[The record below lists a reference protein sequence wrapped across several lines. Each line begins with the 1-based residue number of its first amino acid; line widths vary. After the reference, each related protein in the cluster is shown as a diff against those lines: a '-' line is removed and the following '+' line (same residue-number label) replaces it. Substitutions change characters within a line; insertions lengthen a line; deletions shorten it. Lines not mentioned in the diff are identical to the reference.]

1 MVVYSKIKRKRGV
14 YMRLELRFEL
24 EKKFFQADFRKIFIS
39 YIKYC
44 LTKYQNGQL
53 YEKFYKDT
61 ISKNFSFS
69 VIFQKPIYKKEIIEL
84 GGNNLTVIVS
94 SDDRDNTG
102 LYLFSSFIAQKNVK
116 FVLPQSNSMVLKNI
130 TQRHEIKIEHSK
142 IILRTVA
149 GSGLCIR
156 QHSRI
161 DNKDTYYVYNDDGF
175 LNQLKLVL
183 SEQALNA
190 GFMEKQVQHIN
201 FKPVSC
207 KKVVAKHYGT
217 YIDLTVGMF
226 AMEADP
232 QILQYF
238 YTAGMGSRH
247 SSGFG
252 LVDLVTDDCI

>member
-1 MVVYSKIKRKRGV
+1 
-14 YMRLELRFEL
+14 MRLELSFEL
-24 EKKFFQADFRKIFIS
+24 GKNFFQVDYRKNFIS
-39 YIKYC
+39 YIKHS
-44 LTKYQNGQL
+44 LTKYHDGQL

-69 VIFQKPIYKKEIIEL
+69 VIFHKPMYKKEIIEL
-84 GGNNLTVIVS
+84 NGNKIALIIS
-94 SDDRDNTG
+94 ADDRDNTG

-116 FVLPQSNSMVLKNI
+116 FPLPQGNFMVLKKI
-130 TQRHEIKIEHSK
+130 TQKREVNIERSK
-142 IILRTVA
+142 IILKTVT
-149 GSGLCIR
+149 GSGLCVR
-156 QHSRI
+156 QHSRT

-175 LNQLKLVL
+175 LEQLQLVL
-183 SEQALNA
+183 GEQALNA
-190 GFMEKQVQHIN
+190 GFLKQQVQHIN

-207 KKVVAKHYGT
+207 RKVVAKHYGA

-232 QILQYF
+232 KILQYF